1 MEKKDLPMGVG
12 DFEEIRTGDYY
23 YVDKTHHI
31 KELVISP
38 ISGKKKSGKY
48 FLSRPR
54 RFGKSM
60 IVSTIQYLF
69 EGKKELFEGLS
80 IYNNWD
86 FSENN
91 HHPVIRINFDD
102 NRNDTQNKIDE
113 NIVLQLESIEQ
124 DYGIE
129 FEETELTK
137 PVRSSKDS
145 IHEQKPTEHPNEGIN
160 KFKKLL
166 SKLHRKT
173 GKKVV
178 VLIDEY
184 DKPILDVITDKDQ
197 ALENRKYLRYFYGT
211 FKANEEYI
219 HFIFITG
226 ISLMSKMNLFSSM
239 NNLDDISMLS
249 ECSTIC
255 GYTEKELKSVFA
267 YELKNYDFEEIRKW
281 YDGYQWDDDN
291 QNPKVFCPHSVLKL
305 FKYKSFDNF
314 WYEDG
319 IPYYVYKILKSKN
332 LNTIELTDRW
342 VDKKFLGRFEVEK
355 IKIDSLLFQSGF
367 LTIKNK
373 KKVGSRTKYLLSYPN
388 EEVKQSL
395 SREFL
400 EHLTGSDLSDIET
413 DGLEIL
419 KLLKK
424 LDAEGMQIFINQIFK
439 KVPYY
444 WHGSHKE
451 AKKDISKRP
460 KQDIDKGAK
469 KDIDNDQVKKMKLSK
484 YECWYASL
492 IYTMFAGHSVDIRV
506 EGVNNFGRSDMIVIS
521 DNKVFVMEFKLAKFV
536 KDVERL
542 TDEAIKQVK
551 NRKYGTELI
560 EGERSCLYIVVMV
573 FVEEERNIN
582 KVLIEELKI

>member
-129 FEETELTK
+129 SEETELTK

-211 FKANEEYI
+211 FKSNEKHI

-226 ISLMSKMNLFSSM
+226 ISLMSKINLFSSM
-239 NNLDDISMLS
+239 NNLVDISMLS

-255 GYTEKELKSVFA
+255 GYTEDELKSVFA
-267 YELKNYDFEEIRKW
+267 EELKNYDFDKIRKW

-291 QNPKVFCPHSVLKL
+291 QNPKVFCPHSVLNL
-305 FKYKSFDNF
+305 FKYKKFKNF
-314 WYEDG
+314 WYKDC
-319 IPYYVYKILKSKN
+319 IPFYVYEILKLKN
-332 LNTIELTDRW
+332 LSAIELTDRW
-342 VDKKFLGRFEVEK
+342 VDSGHLDRFELEK
-355 IKIDSLLFQSGF
+355 IKINSLLFQSGF
-367 LTIKNK
+367 LTIKDIK
-373 KKVGSRTKYLLSYPN
+373 EIGSSTKYLLSYPN
-388 EEVKQSL
+388 EEVKRSL

-400 EHLTGSDLSDIET
+400 EHLTGSDLSDVEAE
-413 DGLEIL
+413 GLEIL
-419 KLLKK
+419 KLLKG
-424 LDAEGMQIFINQIFK
+424 LDAEGIQSFINQIFK

-444 WHGSHKE
+444 WHGSHKG
-451 AKKDISKRP
+451 AKKDLNKGS
-460 KQDIDKGAK
+460 KQDIDNEEA
-469 KDIDNDQVKKMKLSK
+469 KKMKLSK

-492 IYTMFAGHSVDIRV
+492 IYTMFAVNSVDIRV
-506 EGVNNFGRSDMIVIS
+506 ESVNNFGRSDMIVIS
-521 DNKVFVMEFKLAKFV
+521 DNKVFVMEFKLAEFV
-536 KDVERL
+536 KDVKRL

-551 NRKYGTELI
+551 SRKYGTELI
-560 EGERSCLYIVVMV
+560 EGERSCLYVVVMV

>member
-1 MEKKDLPMGVG
+1 MKTKKLSIGIQ
-12 DFEEIRTGDYY
+12 DFENLRQRNCY
-23 YVDKTHHI
+23 YVDKTHII
-31 KELVISP
+31 KKLIDD
-38 ISGKKKSGKY
+38 GYCY

-69 EGKKELFEGLS
+69 EGKKELFEGLF

-86 FSENN
+86 FCEKNQ
-91 HHPVIRINFDD
+91 HPVIRISFDD

-113 NIVLQLESIEQ
+113 NIISQLESIEQ

-129 FEETELTK
+129 SEETELTK

-197 ALENRKYLRYFYGT
+197 ALSNRKYLRYFYGA
-211 FKANEEYI
+211 FKSNEKHI

-239 NNLDDISMLS
+239 NNLKDISLKS
-249 ECSTIC
+249 EYSSIC

-267 YELKNYDFEEIRKW
+267 YELKRFDFDKIRKW

-291 QNPKVFCPHSVLKL
+291 QNPKVFCPHSVLNL
-305 FKYKSFDNF
+305 FDEKKFKNF
-314 WYEDG
+314 WYKDC
-319 IPYYVYKILKSKN
+319 IPFYVYEILKLKN
-332 LNTIELTDRW
+332 LSAIELTDRW
-342 VDKKFLGRFEVEK
+342 VDSGHLDRFELEK
-355 IKIDSLLFQSGF
+355 IKINSLLFQSGF
-367 LTIKNK
+367 LTIKDIK
-373 KKVGSRTKYLLSYPN
+373 EIGSSTKYLLSYPN
-388 EEVKQSL
+388 EEVKRSL
-395 SREFL
+395 SRELL
-400 EHLTGSDLSDIET
+400 EHLTGSDLSEVET

-424 LDAEGMQIFINQIFK
+424 LDAEGMQRFINQIFK

-444 WHGSHKE
+444 WHDSH
-451 AKKDISKRP
+451 
-460 KQDIDKGAK
+460 KGAK
-469 KDIDNDQVKKMKLSK
+469 KDLNKGSKQDINKGAKDINKDEPKEMRLSK

-492 IYTMFAGHSVDIRV
+492 IYSMFAVNSVDIRV
-506 EGVNNFGRSDMIVIS
+506 ESVNNFGRSDMIVIL

-542 TDEAIKQVK
+542 TNEAIKQVK
-551 NRKYGTELI
+551 GRNYGTELI
-560 EGERSCLYIVVMV
+560 RGERSCLYIVVMV

-582 KVLIEELKI
+582 KVLIEKLKI

>member
-129 FEETELTK
+129 SEETELTK

-211 FKANEEYI
+211 FKSNEKHI

-226 ISLMSKMNLFSSM
+226 ISLMSKINLFSSM
-239 NNLDDISMLS
+239 NNLVDISMLS

-255 GYTEKELKSVFA
+255 GYTEDELKSVFA
-267 YELKNYDFEEIRKW
+267 EELKNYDFDKIRKW

-291 QNPKVFCPHSVLKL
+291 QNPKVFCPHSVLNL
-305 FKYKSFDNF
+305 FKYKKFKNF
-314 WYEDG
+314 WYKDC
-319 IPYYVYKILKSKN
+319 IPFYVYEILKLKN
-332 LNTIELTDRW
+332 LSAIELTDRW
-342 VDKKFLGRFEVEK
+342 VDSGHLDRFELEK
-355 IKIDSLLFQSGF
+355 IKINSLLFQSGF
-367 LTIKNK
+367 LTIKDIK
-373 KKVGSRTKYLLSYPN
+373 EIGSSTKYLLSYPN
-388 EEVKQSL
+388 EEVKRSL

-400 EHLTGSDLSDIET
+400 EHLTGSDLSDVEAE
-413 DGLEIL
+413 GLEIL
-419 KLLKK
+419 KLLKG
-424 LDAEGMQIFINQIFK
+424 LDAEGIQSFINQIFK
-439 KVPYY
+439 NVPYY
-444 WHGSHKE
+444 WHGSHKG
-451 AKKDISKRP
+451 AKKDLNKGS
-460 KQDIDKGAK
+460 KQDIDNEEA
-469 KDIDNDQVKKMKLSK
+469 KKMKLSK

-492 IYTMFAGHSVDIRV
+492 IYTMFAVNSVDIRV
-506 EGVNNFGRSDMIVIS
+506 ESVNNFGRSDMIVIS
-521 DNKVFVMEFKLAKFV
+521 DNKVFVMEFKLAEFV
-536 KDVERL
+536 KDVKRL

-551 NRKYGTELI
+551 SRKYGTELI
-560 EGERSCLYIVVMV
+560 EGERSCLYVVVMV

>member
-31 KELVISP
+31 KELVTSP
-38 ISGKKKSGKY
+38 ISGRKKSGKY

-60 IVSTIQYLF
+60 IVSTIKRLF

-86 FSENN
+86 FCEKNR
-91 HHPVIRINFDD
+91 HPVIRISFDD

-113 NIVLQLESIEQ
+113 NIVSQLESIEQ

-129 FEETELTK
+129 SEETELTK
-137 PVRSSKDS
+137 PFRSSKDS

-184 DKPILDVITDKDQ
+184 DKPILDVITDKKQ
-197 ALENRKYLRYFYGT
+197 ALSNRKYLRYFYGT
-211 FKANEEYI
+211 FKSNEEYI

-226 ISLMSKMNLFSSM
+226 ISLMSKINLFSSM
-239 NNLDDISMLS
+239 NNLVDISMLS

-255 GYTEKELKSVFA
+255 GYTEDELKSVFA
-267 YELKNYDFEEIRKW
+267 DELKNYDFEKIRKW

-291 QNPKVFCPHSVLKL
+291 QNPKVFCPHSVLNL
-305 FKYKSFDNF
+305 FKYKKFRNF
-314 WYEDG
+314 WYESC
-319 IPYYVYKILKSKN
+319 IPYHVYEILKSRD
-332 LNTIELTDRW
+332 LSAIELTDLW
-342 VDKKFLGRFEVEK
+342 VDNNYLERFELEDVV
-355 IKIDSLLFQSGF
+355 IDSLLFQSGF
-367 LTIKNK
+367 LTIKDK
-373 KKVGSRTKYLLSYPN
+373 EPIDDSPSYLLSYPN
-388 EEVKQSL
+388 EEVKRSL
-395 SREFL
+395 SQGLLRYVSKDKL
-400 EHLTGSDLSDIET
+400 PKLKTHGSEL
-413 DGLEIL
+413 L
-419 KLLKK
+419 KLLKE
-424 LDAEGMQIFINQIFK
+424 LDADKLQKSIYKIFK
-439 KVPYY
+439 EVPYY
-444 WHGSHKE
+444 WHGSYN
-451 AKKDISKRP
+451 KDE
-460 KQDIDKGAK
+460 QDG
-469 KDIDNDQVKKMKLSK
+469 NNETTKMKLSK

-492 IYTMFAGHSVDIRV
+492 IYTMFAGHSVDIRL
-506 EGVNNFGRSDMIVIS
+506 EKADSFGRSDMIVIS
-521 DNKVFVMEFKLAKFV
+521 DNKVFVMEFKLAEFV

-542 TDEAIKQVK
+542 TDKAIKQVK
-551 NRKYGTELI
+551 SRNYGAELI
-560 EGERSCLYIVVMV
+560 KGDESCLYMVVMV

-582 KVLIEELKI
+582 KVLIEKLKI

>member
-129 FEETELTK
+129 SEETELTK

-211 FKANEEYI
+211 FKSNEKHI

-255 GYTEKELKSVFA
+255 GYTEDELKSVFA
-267 YELKNYDFEEIRKW
+267 EELKNYDFEKIRKW
-281 YDGYQWDDDN
+281 YDGYQWDAFIRGT
-291 QNPKVFCPHSVLKL
+291 KVFCPHSVLRL
-305 FKYKSFDNF
+305 FRHKDFDNF
-314 WYEDG
+314 WFKDC
-319 IPYYVYKILKSKN
+319 IPYHVYEILKSRD
-332 LNTIELTDRW
+332 LSAIELTDRW
-342 VDKKFLGRFEVEK
+342 VDSNHLGQFELEDVV
-355 IKIDSLLFQSGF
+355 IDSLLFQSGF
-367 LTIKNK
+367 LTLKDRESSS
-373 KKVGSRTKYLLSYPN
+373 GSKSYLLSYPN

-395 SREFL
+395 SQGLLR
-400 EHLTGSDLSDIET
+400 HGSKDKLPKLKTHGS
-413 DGLEIL
+413 EIL
-419 KLLKK
+419 KLLKE
-424 LDAEGMQIFINQIFK
+424 LDADKLQKFIYKIFK
-439 KVPYY
+439 EVPYY
-444 WHGSHKE
+444 WHGSYNADEQEGNNKTT
-451 AKKDISKRP
+451 KIKI
-460 KQDIDKGAK
+460 
-469 KDIDNDQVKKMKLSK
+469 SK
-484 YECWYASL
+484 YECCYASL
-492 IYTMFAGHSVDIRV
+492 IYTMFAGHFVDIRL
-506 EGVNNFGRSDMIVIS
+506 EKADSFGRSDMIVIS
-521 DNKVFVMEFKLAKFV
+521 DNKVFVMEFKLAEFV

-542 TDEAIKQVK
+542 TDKAIKQVK

-560 EGERSCLYIVVMV
+560 EGERSCLYVVVMV